1 VGVLDVPSFPGF
13 YPAALRLN
21 SGPIKRDGHRIR
33 DEPARVLLSS
43 VVIGYRRNIM
53 ERFARLF
60 SASFLSASFAPTA
73 RAPLSFRQFRE
84 FGRLLHLRSLISCK
98 TQKPADAPDLFNELP
113 VLPSRQPAFAR
124 VSLSA
129 SVHTQAEQRA
139 PVRVYRGESRVIMVG
154 NIEAVSR
161 MIDRCIDEE
170 RAGVEGGLLA

>member
-1 VGVLDVPSFPGF
+1 
-13 YPAALRLN
+13 
-21 SGPIKRDGHRIR
+21 
-33 DEPARVLLSS
+33 
-43 VVIGYRRNIM
+43 M

-84 FGRLLHLRSLISCK
+84 FGRLRHLRALISCK
-98 TQKPADAPDLFNELP
+98 TQKPADTPDLFDELP

-161 MIDRCIDEE
+161 MIDRCIDDE